1 MKIYISGPISG
12 LPKGNREA
20 FEHAAELIR
29 ANGHDPV
36 NPHKVCAHI
45 TGSWLDY
52 MRADIKALMDADAIL
67 LIDGW
72 SDSRGA
78 VVELQIAAMLGLRV
92 FFSPSGI

>member
-12 LPKGNREA
+12 LPAGNYESFLEAEDAITEKGHEA
-20 FEHAAELIR
+20 I
-29 ANGHDPV
+29 
-36 NPHKVCAHI
+36 NPHKVCQHM

-92 FFSPSGI
+92 FFNKLD